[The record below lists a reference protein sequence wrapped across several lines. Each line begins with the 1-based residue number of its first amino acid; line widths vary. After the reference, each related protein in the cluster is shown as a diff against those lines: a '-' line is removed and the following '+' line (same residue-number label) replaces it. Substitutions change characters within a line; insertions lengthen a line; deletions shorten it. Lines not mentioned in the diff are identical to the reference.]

1 MCPPTDVNLDRLP
14 RPADADRAALG
25 RARWQEAAAACDD
38 PDLARFAI
46 DLLNDPMGQR
56 LLDSVFGNSPF
67 LTHCLL
73 QDIGRL
79 RIILNEG
86 FEYSFRGGMAAVEV
100 LGAGTQDMGSLM
112 AALRHARSQIALCVA
127 LADISGVWD
136 LEGVTRR
143 LSRFADGVL
152 RAAAGFLLRE
162 AHDKGDLVL
171 PYPDDPNLGSGLII
185 LAMGKLGA
193 NELNYSSDIDLII
206 LYDPELV
213 ETEKPDRLQ
222 QVFVRLAR
230 GLVKALDER
239 TADGYVFRTDLR
251 LRPDPGATP
260 LAISVRAAETYYE
273 SIGQNWE
280 RAAMIKARPAAGD
293 LEAGHNFVEVLRPF
307 VWRRSL
313 DFAAIQDI
321 HSIKRQ
327 IHAHKGGS
335 TVALQG
341 HNIKLGRGGI
351 REVEFFVQTQQLI
364 WGGRSPG
371 LRTPGTLDSLRG
383 LAALGRIEE
392 EVAAQMTAAY
402 RELRRVEHRLQMVND
417 EQTQTLPS
425 DKQGIESLAMFLG
438 YEDAGAFAAALL
450 GHLRTVEHHYA
461 ELFEEAEALG
471 SEGSLVFT
479 GSEHDPETLKTL
491 AEMGFE
497 SVKAV
502 STTVRGWHHG
512 RYRATRSTRSR
523 QLLTELMPGLLAAL
537 AATATPDKAL
547 RRFDAFLGGLPAG
560 VQLFSLFQSN
570 PSLLR
575 LVAEIMGGSPAL
587 ADWLSHNPLL
597 LDGVLDES
605 FFSRLHDKSTMAGE
619 LEEQLVQARDMQ
631 DVLDLSRRWAND
643 AKFQVGVQILRQ
655 IADIDAAGQA
665 LSDIADSVI
674 EALLP
679 RITADFAE
687 RHGHCPGRGLAVVA
701 LGKLGSQE
709 LTATSDIDLILLYDL
724 PDSDAQSDGEKSL
737 PAQLYYQRL
746 GQRLIT
752 ALSAMTG
759 EGKLYDVDMR
769 LRPSGRKGPLAV
781 SLDGFEQYQQN
792 SAWTWEHQALT
803 RARVVCGEPGMR
815 AQIKAIIKDV
825 LCQPRDNDELLVAVD
840 DMRARM
846 AREHGAARLWQI
858 KHNRGGMIDCEFM
871 AQYLQIRHACKY
883 PNVLKGEPAK
893 VFAALRSEGL
903 MAPAIAD
910 DLIEATNLW
919 RRLQGVIRLQAAELA
934 NEDAWP
940 SAVKLALARAGGV
953 ADFAALVT
961 RAEGVAQRTYGHY
974 QELLGEPAAA
984 IRMQDKGT
992 SHEPIGR

>member
-1 MCPPTDVNLDRLP
+1 MGPPKPMDLDRLP
-14 RPADADRAALG
+14 RAADADRAALG
-25 RARWQEAAAACDD
+25 RARWQEAAAACGDAE
-38 PDLARFAI
+38 LRRFAI
-46 DLLNDPMGQR
+46 DLLKDEAGQR

-79 RIILNEG
+79 RLILSEG
-86 FEYSFRGGMAAVEV
+86 FDQSFGGGLAAVEG
-100 LGAGTQDMGSLM
+100 LGARAESMDGLM
-112 AALRHARSQIALCVA
+112 AQLRHARSQIALTVA

-143 LSRFADGVL
+143 LSRFADCVL
-152 RAAAGFLLRE
+152 RATTGFLLRE
-162 AHDKGDLVL
+162 GHGKGDFIL
-171 PYPDDPNLGSGLII
+171 PHPDDPNLGSGLII
-185 LAMGKLGA
+185 VAMGKLGA
-193 NELNYSSDIDLII
+193 NELNYSSDIDLIV
-206 LYDPELV
+206 LYDAELV
-213 ETEKPDRLQ
+213 ETERPDRLQ
-222 QVFVRLAR
+222 QVFVRMAR
-230 GLVKALDER
+230 GLVKILDER

-293 LEAGHNFVEVLRPF
+293 LQAGHNFLEALRPF

-335 TVALQG
+335 TVALAG

-383 LAALGRIEE
+383 LAASGRIDG
-392 EVAAQMTAAY
+392 EVATQMAVAY
-402 RELRRVEHRLQMVND
+402 RELRRVEHRLQMIND
-417 EQTQTLPS
+417 EQTQTLPT
-425 DKQGIESLAMFLG
+425 DEAEIGRLATFLG

-450 GHLRTVEHHYA
+450 AHLRTVEHHYA
-461 ELFEEAEALG
+461 ALFEEAETLG
-471 SEGSLVFT
+471 SQGSLVFT

-491 AEMGFE
+491 AEMGFGGV
-497 SVKAV
+497 SVV

-523 QLLTELMPGLLAAL
+523 QLLTELMPGLLVAL
-537 AATATPDKAL
+537 AATANPDQAL
-547 RRFDAFLGGLPAG
+547 TRFDAFLKGLPAG
-560 VQLFSLFQSN
+560 VQLFSLFHSN
-570 PSLLR
+570 PSLLK

-587 ADWLSHNPLL
+587 ASWLSRNPLL

-605 FFSRLHDKSTMAGE
+605 FFSHLRDKATMVGD
-619 LEEQLVQARDMQ
+619 LQDQLVQARDMQ

-679 RITADFAE
+679 RITAEFAE

-701 LGKLGSQE
+701 LGKLGSRE
-709 LTATSDIDLILLYDL
+709 LTATSDIDLVLLYDL
-724 PDSDAQSDGEKSL
+724 PDSDALSDGDKPL
-737 PAQLYYQRL
+737 PAQVYFQRL

-752 ALSAMTG
+752 ALTAMTG
-759 EGKLYDVDMR
+759 EGKLYDVDLR
-769 LRPSGRKGPLAV
+769 LRPSGNKGPLAV
-781 SLDGFEQYQQN
+781 SLEGFERYQLN

-803 RARVVCGEPGMR
+803 RARVIFGEPGMQ
-815 AQIKAIIKDV
+815 AQISGIIRDV
-825 LCQPRDNDELLVAVD
+825 LCGQRDNDALLVAVD
-840 DMRARM
+840 DMRTRM
-846 AREHGAARLWQI
+846 AQEHGGSSLWQI
-858 KHNRGGMIDCEFM
+858 KHHRGGMIDCEFM
-871 AQYLQIRHACKY
+871 AQYLQIRHACEH
-883 PNVLKGEPAK
+883 PNVLLGAPAK

-903 MAPAIAD
+903 LAPTIAD
-910 DLIEATNLW
+910 ELIEATNLW
-919 RRLQGVIRLQAAELA
+919 RRLQGVIRLQAAEFA
-934 NEDAWP
+934 DVDAWP
-940 SAVKLALARAGGV
+940 VAVKLALARAGGA
-953 ADFAALVT
+953 ADFEALVT
-961 RAEGVAQRTYGHY
+961 RAEAIAKRTYGHY
-974 QELLGEPAAA
+974 QTLLGDPAAA
-984 IRMQDKGT
+984 QRDGDD
-992 SHEPIGR
+992 S